1 MGLGLVSRVN
11 IAEIKSSAKPL
22 DIPGDCVTIGNVT
35 IGNVIIM
42 ARQKSLG
49 ELERRVMEFLW
60 QHGPATGEAVRNAVG
75 RTAAGES
82 RPLTDSTIRTVL
94 RRLEA
99 KQYVKH
105 EVDGLQFVYSS
116 AREPRKVAAEAV
128 RNVLKSFCRGSLEEL
143 LTGLV
148 DHRVVDSAELR
159 RLAETIEL
167 QERKGKRK

>member
-1 MGLGLVSRVN
+1 
-11 IAEIKSSAKPL
+11 
-22 DIPGDCVTIGNVT
+22 
-35 IGNVIIM
+35 M

-49 ELERRVMEFLW
+49 ELEQQVMEFLW
-60 QHGPATGEAVRNAVG
+60 EHGPA
-75 RTAAGES
+75 AGETVRAAVS
-82 RPLTDSTIRTVL
+82 KERVLTDSTIRTVL

-105 EVDGLQFVYSS
+105 EMDGRQFLYSS

-128 RNVLKSFCRGSLEEL
+128 RTALKNFCRGSLEEL

-159 RLAETIEL
+159 RLAEKIEV
-167 QERKGKRK
+167 QEKRRRKA